1 MPPTWR
7 SAPPSVRTC
16 SSASPC
22 TPTRPRRPASS
33 SSSAWWP
40 DQVSSG
46 LIHSGD
52 SQMARSS
59 SSSRH
64 ESRNCRQR
72 HPSGPP
78 SILSSLPFLM
88 FNHSRELVPFRG
100 RPSYLTQSAMER
112 LFDNQPQLLG
122 PYQRAI
128 EAIVASNGSQV
139 GLILGGDSWEYPVWR
154 MLRDRKLVRIEH
166 VNVSGNPRWPL
177 GPFFPDVVFW
187 SLGEGEPPPRL
198 AVDGRE
204 FVRIR
209 PPTWP

>member
-1 MPPTWR
+1 
-7 SAPPSVRTC
+7 
-16 SSASPC
+16 
-22 TPTRPRRPASS
+22 
-33 SSSAWWP
+33 
-40 DQVSSG
+40 
-46 LIHSGD
+46 
-52 SQMARSS
+52 MARSS

-139 GLILGGDSWEYPVWR
+139 GLILGGGSWEDPVCG
-154 MLRDRKLVRIEH
+154 K
-166 VNVSGNPRWPL
+166 
-177 GPFFPDVVFW
+177 
-187 SLGEGEPPPRL
+187 PPERQP
-198 AVDGRE
+198 V
-204 FVRIR
+204 
-209 PPTWP
+209 PPQH